1 MISAII
7 YIENTT
13 FDWTAV
19 VSDFSTHFLL
29 SKAELSLV
37 SKGIRLEVFD
47 TPDVLEQP
55 RDFPHL
61 GGGEK

>member
-1 MISAII
+1 MISSII

-19 VSDFSTHFLL
+19 LCDFSTRFLL

-37 SKGIRLEVFD
+37 SKGTRPELFD
-47 TPDVLEQP
+47 TPSVLEQP
-55 RDFPHL
+55 
-61 GGGEK
+61 